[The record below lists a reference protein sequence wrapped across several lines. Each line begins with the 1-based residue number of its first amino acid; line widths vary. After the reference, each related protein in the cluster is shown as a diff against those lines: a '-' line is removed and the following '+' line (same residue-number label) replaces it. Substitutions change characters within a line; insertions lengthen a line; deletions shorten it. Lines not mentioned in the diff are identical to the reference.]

1 MYVISEELNT
11 KGRVNKKIDGFLIND
26 GDPYGNACVF
36 WEGTFGSY
44 NGGGKKSLKKN
55 QNIIYLYIY
64 NPIHGKKQS
73 NYKT

>member
-36 WEGTFGSY
+36 
-44 NGGGKKSLKKN
+44 
-55 QNIIYLYIY
+55 
-64 NPIHGKKQS
+64 
-73 NYKT
+73 